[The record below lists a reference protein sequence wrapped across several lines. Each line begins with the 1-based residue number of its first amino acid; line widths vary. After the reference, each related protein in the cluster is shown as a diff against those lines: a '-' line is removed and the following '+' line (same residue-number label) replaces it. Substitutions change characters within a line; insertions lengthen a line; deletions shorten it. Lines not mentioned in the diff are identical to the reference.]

1 MKIMLTLITGKVVEC
16 QSIAYVAP
24 LLLGIDMRLSHGH
37 RLLDMRQSHWHRLLE
52 MNLQHEGFP

>member
-37 RLLDMRQSHWHRLLE
+37 RLLE